1 MKKFFHLV
9 AEGAVAL
16 AEDRDPVGADQRLD
30 AEPQR
35 IPVRQPDLAR
45 GRHGCAAGGSSR
57 ALSSRLECGSN
68 GRVAFHGMGRFNV
81 QDWILA
87 G

>member
-9 AEGAVAL
+9 AIGAVAL
-16 AEDRDPVGADQRLD
+16 AEDRDPVGADQSPD

-45 GRHGCAAGGSSR
+45 GRHGKRRATERQRR
-57 ALSSRLECGSN
+57 ALSSHQATRAE
-68 GRVAFHGMGRFNV
+68 
-81 QDWILA
+81 A
-87 G
+87 GA